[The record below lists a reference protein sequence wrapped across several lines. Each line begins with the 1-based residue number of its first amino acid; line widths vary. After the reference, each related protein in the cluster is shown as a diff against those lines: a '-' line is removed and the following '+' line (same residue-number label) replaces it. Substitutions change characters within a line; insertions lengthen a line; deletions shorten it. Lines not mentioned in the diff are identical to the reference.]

1 MTKKSR
7 NILMKNDYFL
17 FFIVE
22 CMKNGILK
30 TIKNMI
36 EYVNGIV
43 PNILIIEELGVIYIR
58 KICVITRKIKTGI
71 DIVKLIFIKSLLYS
85 FFWKKI
91 WTMIIDVI
99 NVKLIYADK
108 VKFTKELIIGYIID
122 NIIAMNKLFLSIL
135 LFWFFVYK

>member
-1 MTKKSR
+1 
-7 NILMKNDYFL
+7 MKNDYFL

-85 FFWKKI
+85 FF
-91 WTMIIDVI
+91 
-99 NVKLIYADK
+99 
-108 VKFTKELIIGYIID
+108 
-122 NIIAMNKLFLSIL
+122 
-135 LFWFFVYK
+135 